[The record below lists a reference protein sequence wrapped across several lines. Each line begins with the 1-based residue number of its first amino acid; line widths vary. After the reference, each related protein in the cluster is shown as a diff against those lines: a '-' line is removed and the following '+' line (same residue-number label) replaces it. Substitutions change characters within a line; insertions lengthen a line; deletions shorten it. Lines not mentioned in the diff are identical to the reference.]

1 MRQDVYE
8 HLPLDQAV
16 ERFDEITASANS
28 VSLFTDWRG
37 PTIDQVWLK
46 RRVRDGDAFQPA
58 PDFFGATAR
67 DRAPIHPIRR
77 MSPEACTEQLGVAGP
92 WHERLPHFRM
102 DHTPSSGAELQTE
115 YLIARHGAGEAIA
128 ALDRIRDR
136 FSALVQVGELRT
148 VAADDLWMSTA
159 YGRDTVGI
167 HFTWEPD
174 WEAVR
179 AVLPVIDDVLAPF
192 DPRPHWG
199 KVFTLGHEESGPRT
213 TAFPTSSLSSK
224 RTTRPAS
231 SGRLR
236 RPLHLRVGEGDR
248 LQRYAAEGLRAVGLI
263 RWTSCS
269 PPRRWPGC
277 WASPRVASGA

>member
-1 MRQDVYE
+1 MR
-8 HLPLDQAV
+8 
-16 ERFDEITASANS
+16 RSA
-28 VSLFTDWRG
+28 TR
-37 PTIDQVWLK
+37 
-46 RRVRDGDAFQPA
+46 
-58 PDFFGATAR
+58 PDPSDPPHAA
-67 DRAPIHPIRR
+67 
-77 MSPEACTEQLGVAGP
+77 EACTEQLGVAGP

-115 YLIARHGAGEAIA
+115 YLIARHEAGEAR

-199 KVFTLGHEESGPRT
+199 KVFTLGHEGSGART

-231 SGRLR
+231 SGTPSSTASSSGR
-236 RPLHLRVGEGDR
+236 RGRPPE
-248 LQRYAAEGLRAVGLI
+248 RYAAECRRALRLI
-263 RWTSCS
+263 RWMSSS

-277 WASPRVASGA
+277 WVSPRVASGA